1 MKRLFFA
8 IGLFAA
14 VACSDLRAQTME
26 LRAKVP
32 FDFRMGEKL
41 MPAGLYL
48 IHHSAGLLTV
58 REQGGSN
65 TAAMFLT
72 LPEYRPHTPTT
83 GTLEFNRYGENY
95 FLAKIWA
102 PGSRDGRSLTKSST
116 EKEIA
121 SRVGEVY
128 SASIPL
134 QHK

>member
-1 MKRLFFA
+1 MKRLFLA
-8 IGLFAA
+8 MGLFAA
-14 VACSDLRAQTME
+14 VACSGLNAQTME

-41 MPAGLYL
+41 MPAGQYL

-58 REQGGSN
+58 REQGGS

-83 GTLEFNRYGENY
+83 GTLEFNRYGEDY

-102 PGSRDGRSLTKSST
+102 PGSRDGRSLTKSSA

-121 SRVGEVY
+121 SRADTVY

-134 QHK
+134 QPK